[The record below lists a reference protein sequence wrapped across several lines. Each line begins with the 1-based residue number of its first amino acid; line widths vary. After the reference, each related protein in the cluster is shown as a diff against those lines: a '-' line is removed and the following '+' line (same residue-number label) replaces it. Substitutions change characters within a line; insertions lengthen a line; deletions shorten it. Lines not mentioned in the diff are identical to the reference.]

1 MDEEGMEYPTSMV
14 TDADLI
20 ICRDL
25 EVVAEIKDRVDSV
38 KNRLDILVVI
48 TKERKPWWRL

>member
-1 MDEEGMEYPTSMV
+1 MDEEGMEHPASMV

-25 EVVAEIKDRVDSV
+25 EIVAEIKNRVDSV